1 MTNALAV
8 IREPE
13 SAAALLDP
21 ARLRIM
27 EALGEP
33 DSSAGVAR
41 RLKLPRQRVNYH
53 LRELERQGLVE
64 FVEEKKK
71 GNCLERLVRATARY
85 YVISPEVLGGLGEG
99 GGAPDRLSSA
109 YLIGRASKAIG
120 DVARLRD
127 KAAAAGKSI
136 ATLTLETTVRFRS
149 AADRNAFAE
158 ELAAAVAK
166 LAARYHNEGSSG
178 GRAFQFIT
186 MGYPN
191 V

>member
-13 SAAALLDP
+13 IAAVLFDP

-27 EALGEP
+27 EALREP
-33 DSSAGVAR
+33 DSSGGVAR

-71 GNCLERLVRATARY
+71 GNCLERVVRATARY
-85 YVISPEVLGGLGEG
+85 YVISPEVLGGLGNG

-120 DVARLRD
+120 EVARLRV

-136 ATLTLETTVRFRS
+136 ATLTFETTVRFRS
-149 AADRNAFAE
+149 AADRHAFAE
-158 ELAAAVAK
+158 ELAGAGAN
-166 LAARYHNEGSSG
+166 LASKYKSEGSSS